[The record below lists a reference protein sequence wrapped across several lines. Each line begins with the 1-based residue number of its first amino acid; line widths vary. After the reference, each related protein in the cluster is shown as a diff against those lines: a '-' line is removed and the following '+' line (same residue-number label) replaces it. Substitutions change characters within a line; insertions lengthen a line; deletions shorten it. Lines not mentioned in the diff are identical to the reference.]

1 MQVFWIGE
9 NMRGEMGCEAEEGG
23 KRNGLGVR
31 AAFTCVG
38 GRNRR
43 PWRGLRTREEVESV
57 SKIHQKNG

>member
-9 NMRGEMGCEAEEGG
+9 NMRGEMRCEAEEGG
-23 KRNGLGVR
+23 NRNGLGGR

-43 PWRGLRTREEVESV
+43 PWRGLRTRGEVESV
-57 SKIHQKNG
+57 SIIQQKKG